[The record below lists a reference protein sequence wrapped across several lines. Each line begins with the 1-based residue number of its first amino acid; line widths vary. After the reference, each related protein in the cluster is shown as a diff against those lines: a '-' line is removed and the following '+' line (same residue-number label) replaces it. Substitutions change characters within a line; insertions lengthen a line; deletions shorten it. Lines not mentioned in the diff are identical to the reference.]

1 MYKLST
7 MTYDTMSAL
16 YSATLILRQIGLANS
31 TIQTFILMMFYS
43 DANTVKKATTIR
55 KEIDTFL

>member
-1 MYKLST
+1 

>member
-1 MYKLST
+1 

-16 YSATLILRQIGLANS
+16 YSATLILGQIGLANS
-31 TIQTFILMMFYS
+31 AIQTFILMMFYS

>member
-16 YSATLILRQIGLANS
+16 YSATLILGQIGLANS
-31 TIQTFILMMFYS
+31 AIQTFILMMFYS